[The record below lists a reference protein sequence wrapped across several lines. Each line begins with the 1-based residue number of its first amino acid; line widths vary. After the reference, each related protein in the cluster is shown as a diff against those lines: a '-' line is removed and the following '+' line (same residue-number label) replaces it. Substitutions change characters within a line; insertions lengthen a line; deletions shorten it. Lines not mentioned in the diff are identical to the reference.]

1 MTVTDPEEIANTG
14 AKQCST
20 REKEKEKKEKE
31 IYHTTR
37 LWKVDRQCCL
47 VKLKYGRD

>member
-20 REKEKEKKEKE
+20 REKEKEKKKKKD
-31 IYHTTR
+31 ITQ
-37 LWKVDRQCCL
+37 LG
-47 VKLKYGRD
+47 YGR